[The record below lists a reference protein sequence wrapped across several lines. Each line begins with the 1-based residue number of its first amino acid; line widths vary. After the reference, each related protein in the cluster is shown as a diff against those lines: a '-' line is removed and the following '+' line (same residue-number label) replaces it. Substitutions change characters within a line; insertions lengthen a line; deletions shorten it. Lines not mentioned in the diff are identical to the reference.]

1 MFKAGDVV
9 EYRGLR
15 KEYFGKQ
22 FTIKMV
28 YTGNKFYHDYAHVVE
43 TTTFAPHLKNLIY
56 VNVSLENE

>member
-9 EYRGLR
+9 EYRGPR

-22 FTIKMV
+22 YTILRV
-28 YTGNKFYHDYAHVVE
+28 STGDKYSADCASVVE
-43 TTTFAPHLKNLIY
+43 DRGFVPHLKNLIY